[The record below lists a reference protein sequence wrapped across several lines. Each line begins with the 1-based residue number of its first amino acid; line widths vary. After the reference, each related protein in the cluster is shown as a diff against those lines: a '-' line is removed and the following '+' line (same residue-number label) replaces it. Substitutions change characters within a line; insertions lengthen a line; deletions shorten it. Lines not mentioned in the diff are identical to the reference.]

1 VPQKSSVGARDKTNG
16 MSSWLKATQRRVKET
31 ILQSVGAHNKTDD
44 LKFDEICHKFTNF
57 SRDLVK
63 VHMTMQLWLDS
74 IDLFCSSWVGMGESL
89 TAFCTL
95 SSEQNSDTQ
104 NLSLHQLSK
113 TFCLIGADVNSTLR
127 GILKTIFMD
136 RCLKPIESILA
147 IVPIVNQKIQ
157 ERKNVLLDVGFYKS
171 KRQSELSSGKDPE
184 HPSVVKLT
192 NKLNESN
199 RILETLSNDVI
210 SCVEELSYARA
221 NMLGPEIAALLACM
235 ETFPALIAQKVA
247 QLHPLIPQTASTK
260 CLLLASLEAAD
271 SSLKS
276 NALVDSLRNDP
287 SIFPVEPTLRRT
299 GAFGGTSGGYGQAGF
314 LEGLMSS
321 FDTLMKQSSPMN
333 SKANAADIEFRDSS
347 TSRDSQ
353 STRISSSSNFS
364 DTSSTQT
371 ASQSVSCRVTSS
383 TKRPIIK
390 LGQDRPL
397 SARVP
402 FESSTES
409 SSWRPTSAPK
419 PSFVPPKPPTSTSD
433 DSAEPGTRR
442 IPSKRFTAS
451 ALLMS
456 GSPRQLLGAASIG
469 EDDPDPD
476 PPDALRWNGESSLL
490 EEAFFLNWNRND
502 GSQFLYKCDSS

>member
-1 VPQKSSVGARDKTNG
+1 

-31 ILQSVGAHNKTDD
+31 ILQSVGAHDKTED
-44 LKFDEICHKFTNF
+44 LKFDEICYKFTLF

-74 IDLFCSSWVGMGESL
+74 IDLFCSSWIGVGESL
-89 TAFCTL
+89 TTFCTL
-95 SSEQNSDTQ
+95 SSEHNSDLQ
-104 NLSLHQLSK
+104 NLPLHQLSK
-113 TFCLIGADVNSTLR
+113 TFLAIGTDVNQSLR
-127 GILKTIFMD
+127 GILKSIFMD

-147 IVPIVNQKIQ
+147 IVPVINQKIQ

-199 RILETLSNDVI
+199 RILETLTNDVI
-210 SCVEELSYARA
+210 NCVEELSFART

-235 ETFPALIAQKVA
+235 ETFPAVLSQKVA
-247 QLHPLIPQTASTK
+247 QLQPLIPQTASTK
-260 CLLLASLEAAD
+260 CLLLASLEAAE

-276 NALVDSLRNDP
+276 NDLVDSLRSNP
-287 SIFPVEPTLRRT
+287 TISPVEPTLRRT

-321 FDTLMKQSSPMN
+321 VDTLMKQTSPTN

-347 TSRDSQ
+347 TTSRDSQ
-353 STRISSSSNFS
+353 STRISSSSNLS
-364 DTSSTQT
+364 DTPVAQTTLSSSS
-371 ASQSVSCRVTSS
+371 ARIVS
-383 TKRPIIK
+383 TKRPVIK

-402 FESSTES
+402 SESSTEAA
-409 SSWRPTSAPK
+409 SWRPSSTPK
-419 PSFVPPKPPTSTSD
+419 PSFAPPRPPNSD
-433 DSAEPGTRR
+433 DSSTEQPAARR

-456 GSPRQLLGAASIG
+456 GSPRQLLGATSIG
-469 EDDPDPD
+469 EDDDEAPDPD
-476 PPDALRWNGESSLL
+476 PDGPRWNGESSDVESDWHSFSTGTELL
-490 EEAFFLNWNRND
+490 VLSFYTDAIATNATPLA
-502 GSQFLYKCDSS
+502 LL